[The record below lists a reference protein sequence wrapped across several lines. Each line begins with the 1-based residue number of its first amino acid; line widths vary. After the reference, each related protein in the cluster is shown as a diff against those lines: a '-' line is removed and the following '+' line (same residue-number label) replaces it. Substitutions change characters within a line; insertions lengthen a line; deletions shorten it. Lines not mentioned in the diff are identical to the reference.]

1 MFLDLKTKHPKN
13 KKKNNAVLMYAQA
26 LQHPDST
33 HACLAAM
40 TSKKG

>member
-1 MFLDLKTKHPKN
+1 MFLDFKN
-13 KKKNNAVLMYAQA
+13 ETPKKKKAVLMYAQA

-40 TSKKG
+40 TSEKR

>member
-1 MFLDLKTKHPKN
+1 MFLDLKNETPK
-13 KKKNNAVLMYAQA
+13 KTTKNNAVLMYTQA

-40 TSKKG
+40 TSKKR